1 MLIVAMEYS
10 RDGSTV
16 VESSVKGVGA
26 KDLAVKRKKAK
37 NVENAAEK
45 AKKLNSQGKENKDP
59 YNVSF
64 CF

>member
-1 MLIVAMEYS
+1 MDYCLDE
-10 RDGSTV
+10 STV
-16 VESSVKGVGA
+16 VESSVRGVGA
-26 KDLAVKRKKAK
+26 RDLAEKRKKAK

-45 AKKLNSQGKENKDP
+45 AKKLNIQGKENKDP